1 MAKTLIRDY
10 VFSPG
15 TAGVGFIEVPG
26 RYTLDKFLLITNVTD
41 NIIIYNFADTSF
53 AGTQANFL
61 TSTTTN
67 WPTITTAH
75 DGFTRLILQSD
86 TSAMSANDDLQIFA
100 EDKYDYGQKMRPW
113 DFGTDAIER
122 MRISQGESLIDA
134 DFEYGLQPTKWAGF
148 GSVKGYPSTY
158 DLPGVDLAVNTI
170 ITDFQTDN
178 TTNSLI
184 TVTFKDSALGDGS
197 VTEAHGLSVGDV
209 VNVSSLSSGST
220 GFSRADGS
228 YIIESVPNAHTLK
241 YYARG
246 VVGSTDGESI
256 KTEETLVRKGA
267 LYSNAS
273 LPTPTSVTS
282 NGADPSEITLHFA
295 KPHGLVPG
303 TPLHVIMGSGTNKDK
318 ASGPFFMKSSPEP
331 DQMKFDARPGAAVT
345 SPGSAQVFAI
355 SNATILHRPSDGGVI
370 LSTKTPTYAAS
381 VTRQTKRYFRY
392 QSGKG
397 FLFSSGT
404 LFAPV
409 YDLQS
414 VSASGTSPGSTIT
427 CKTDDIDH
435 GLQAGASVE
444 LVGCETSGYGG
455 TYTVSAITDDFTFTI
470 IATDTLGD
478 TTCQLAEVA
487 TVQVKNWV
495 GAAVRAGM
503 FDDQNGLFWEYDGQ
517 QLFVVQRTSTFNV
530 TGTITVTENSNNVT
544 GQNTRFSEQLR
555 AGSKISIK
563 GMTHFVTNVESDT
576 SFNISPDY
584 RGVSSA
590 GVRCQ
595 KITQIRVP
603 QSKWNLDKLDGT
615 GPSGYTFNP
624 SRMQMIGI
632 EFSWYGAGFVHF
644 MVRGS
649 DGKWVFCHRI
659 RNNNLNTE
667 AFMRSGNLPVRYAI
681 DNDSPITFLTSSID
695 SNATTIP
702 AKEMN
707 EFSNAGTL
715 LIDNEIISY
724 TGRSTTD
731 GPGNFTG
738 ATREA
743 TLTQFLQGNN
753 VTVSAGGKTTHSSN
767 TGIAEISNS
776 CSPTLSHWGS
786 ALVMDGGFQFDR
798 GYLFNHSVN
807 DQRVTVTPQ
816 TVFAIRLAPS
826 VSNAAVG
833 RLGAQDLLNRSQML
847 LQEIVVSMGRG
858 FNQGDCICQGILN
871 PKNWGNATWRSLVA
885 EDDGGQP
892 SFAQYANRTDIN
904 WSSGSYALPGETIF
918 SYSPSTGRTST
929 IATSLDLSSIK
940 QMDGAPLGGDFKY
953 PDGPDI
959 LAINIFFLAGR
970 GDGTVELKWSE
981 AQA

>member
-1 MAKTLIRDY
+1 MAKKLLRDY
-10 VFSPG
+10 LFSPG
-15 TAGVGFIEVPG
+15 AAGVGYVEVPG
-26 RYTLDKFLLITNVTD
+26 RYTLDKLLLVTNVTD
-41 NIIIYNFADTSF
+41 NIIMYNFADATF
-53 AGTQANFL
+53 AGTTVATTLANH
-61 TSTTTN
+61 TTN
-67 WPTITTAH
+67 WPRVTQAYDGYTRIT
-75 DGFTRLILQSD
+75 LQYNS
-86 TSAMSANDDLQIFA
+86 TGMSANDILQIFV
-100 EDKYDYGQKMRPW
+100 EDQEDHGQKIRPW

-158 DLPGVDLAVNTI
+158 DLPGVDLVVNTI
-170 ITDFQTDN
+170 VTDYQTDN
-178 TTNSLI
+178 NDQSII
-184 TVTFKDSALGDGS
+184 TVSFKDSANGALNQ
-197 VTEAHGLSVGDV
+197 AHGLSAGDV
-209 VNVSSLSSGST
+209 VNVSSLNAGAA

-228 YIIESVPNAHTLK
+228 FIIESVPASHQLT

-246 VVGSTDGESI
+246 TVGSSDGDSLY
-256 KTEETLVRKGA
+256 TEETLVRKGA
-267 LYSNAS
+267 LYDNAA
-273 LPTPTSVTS
+273 LPTPTAVAS
-282 NGADPSEITLHFA
+282 NGADPSEITLTFA

-303 TPLHVIMGSGTNKDK
+303 TPLHVIMGSGTNKAK

-331 DQMKFDARPGAAVT
+331 DQMKFDARSGAAVT
-345 SPGSAQVFAI
+345 SPGSATVYAV

-409 YDLQS
+409 YDLQA
-414 VSASGTSPGSTIT
+414 VTAAGTGAGQLITI
-427 CKTDDIDH
+427 KTDDIDH

-444 LVGCETSGYGG
+444 LVGIETSGYEG
-455 TYTVSAITDDFTFTI
+455 TYSVNTIIDDYTFTI
-470 IATDTLGD
+470 ISTGTLGD
-478 TTCQLAEVA
+478 TTAQLAEIS

-495 GAAVRAGM
+495 GASVRAGM
-503 FDDQNGLFWEYDGQ
+503 FDDQNGLFWEFDGQ
-517 QLFVVQRTSTFNV
+517 QIYVVQRTSTYNI
-530 TGTITVTENSNNVT
+530 TGTVSVTKNSNNIT
-544 GQNTRFSEQLR
+544 GSNTRFSEQLR

-563 GMTHFVTNVESDT
+563 GMTHFVTNIESDT
-576 SFNISPDY
+576 SVNISPDY
-584 RGVSSA
+584 RGITAS
-590 GVRCQ
+590 GVRAQ

-603 QSKWNLDKLDGT
+603 QSKWNLDRLDGT
-615 GPSGYTFNP
+615 GPSGFNFNP

-644 MVRGS
+644 MVRGQ
-649 DGKWVFCHRI
+649 DGKWIMCHRI
-659 RNNNLNTE
+659 KNNNVNTE

-681 DNDSPITFLTSSID
+681 DNDSPITYLTASID

-702 AKEMN
+702 AAEMN

-715 LIDNEIISY
+715 LIDNELITY

-731 GPGNFTG
+731 GAGNFTG
-738 ATREA
+738 ATRQA
-743 TLTQFLQGNN
+743 TVSQFLQGNN

-767 TGIAEISNS
+767 TGVIEVSNT

-786 ALVMDGGFQFDR
+786 ALIMDGGFQFDR
-798 GYLFNHSVN
+798 GYLFSYSRN
-807 DQRVTVTPQ
+807 DFRVTTSPQ
-816 TVFAIRLAPS
+816 TAFAVRLAPS
-826 VSNAAVG
+826 VSNASVG

-847 LQEIVVSMGRG
+847 LQEITVAMGRG

-871 PKNWGNATWRSLVA
+871 PKNFETATWKSLTA
-885 EDDGGQP
+885 EADGGQP
-892 SFAQYANRTDIN
+892 SFAQVADRGDIT
-904 WSSGSYALPGETIF
+904 WSSGSYALPGEQIF
-918 SYSPSTGRTST
+918 SFATATGYLETISTVQ
-929 IATSLDLSSIK
+929 DLSPIK
-940 QMDGAPLGGDFKY
+940 QMDGAPMGGDFKY

-970 GDGTVELKWSE
+970 GDGTIELKWTE

>member
-1 MAKTLIRDY
+1 MAKNLLRDY
-10 VFSPG
+10 VFVPG
-15 TAGVGFIEVPG
+15 AAGVGYIEVPG

-41 NIIIYNFADTSF
+41 NIIIYNFADTTF
-53 AGTQANFL
+53 AGTVANFF
-61 TSTTTN
+61 TSTSTN
-67 WPTITTAH
+67 WPTVTTAH

-86 TSAMSANDDLQIFA
+86 TSAMSASDDLQIFA

-158 DLPGVDLAVNTI
+158 DLPGVDLSVNTI

-184 TVTFKDSALGDGS
+184 TVTFKDSANGS
-197 VTEAHGLSVGDV
+197 INTAHGLSVGDV
-209 VNVSSLSSGST
+209 VNVSSLNAGTS

-228 YIIESVPNAHTLK
+228 YIIESVPNSHTLK

-246 VVGSTDGESI
+246 VVGSSDGDSL

-267 LYSNAS
+267 LYSNAA

-282 NGADPSEITLHFA
+282 DGADPSEITLHFA

-303 TPLHVIMGSGTNKDK
+303 TPLHVIMGTGTNKDK
-318 ASGPFFMKSSPEP
+318 ASGPFFMKASPEP
-331 DQMKFDARPGAAVT
+331 NQMKYDARPGAAVT
-345 SPGSAQVFAI
+345 SPANAQVFAI

-409 YDLQS
+409 YDLQA
-414 VSASGTSPGSTIT
+414 VTASGTSPGATIT
-427 CKTDDIDH
+427 IKTDDIDH

-444 LVGCETSGYGG
+444 LVGLETSGYSG
-455 TYTVSAITDDFTFTI
+455 TYTVNSITDDYTFTV
-470 IATDTLGD
+470 IATGTLGD
-478 TTCQLAEVA
+478 TTCQLSEIA

-503 FDDQNGLFWEYDGQ
+503 FDDQNGLYWEFDGQ
-517 QLFVVQRTSTFNV
+517 QIFVVQRTSTFNI
-530 TGTITVTENSNNVT
+530 TGTIAVTQNSNNVV
-544 GQNTRFSEQLR
+544 GSNTRFTEQLR

-576 SFNISPDY
+576 SFNMSPDY
-584 RGVSSA
+584 RGITAS
-590 GVRCQ
+590 GVRGQ

-615 GPSGYTFNP
+615 GPSGYTFNT

-632 EFSWYGAGFVHF
+632 EYSWYGAGFVHF

-649 DGKWVFCHRI
+649 DGKWVYCHRI

-681 DNDSPITFLTSSID
+681 DNDSPITFLTSTID
-695 SNATTIP
+695 SAASTIP
-702 AKEMN
+702 VKELN
-707 EFSNAGTL
+707 EFSDNGTL
-715 LIDNEIISY
+715 LIDNEIMTY
-724 TGRSTTD
+724 TGRSATD

-738 ATREA
+738 VARAA

-753 VTVSAGGKTTHSSN
+753 VTVSAGAVAAHSVN
-767 TGIAEISNS
+767 TGVAEISNT

-807 DQRVTVTPQ
+807 DFRVTTTPR
-816 TVFAIRLAPS
+816 TAFAIRLAPS
-826 VSNAAVG
+826 VSNASVG

-847 LQEIVVSMGRG
+847 LQEITVAMGRG
-858 FNQGDCICQGILN
+858 FSQGDCICQGILN
-871 PKNWGNATWRSLVA
+871 PKNWGDATWRSLVSEA
-885 EDDGGQP
+885 DGGQP
-892 SFAQYANRTDIN
+892 SFAQYANRNDIN
-904 WSSGSYALPGETIF
+904 WTTGSFALPGETIF
-918 SYSPSTGRTST
+918 SFST
-929 IATSLDLSSIK
+929 ATGYLETLTTVQDLSSIK

-970 GDGTVELKWSE
+970 GDGTIELKWSE

>member
-1 MAKTLIRDY
+1 MAKKLLRDY
-10 VFSPG
+10 IFSPG
-15 TAGVGFIEVPG
+15 AAGVGYIEVPG
-26 RYTLDKFLLITNVTD
+26 RFTLDKLLLVTNVTD
-41 NIIIYNFADTSF
+41 NIIMYNFADTTF
-53 AGTQANFL
+53 AGTTATFF
-61 TSTTTN
+61 TSNSTN
-67 WPTITTAH
+67 WPRITQAH
-75 DGFTRLILQSD
+75 DGYTRFVLQYNS
-86 TSAMSANDDLQIFA
+86 TGMSANDQLQIFA
-100 EDKYDYGQKMRPW
+100 EDQEDFGQKIRPW
-113 DFGTDAIER
+113 DFGSDAIER

-158 DLPGVDLAVNTI
+158 DLPGVDLTVNTI
-170 ITDFQTDN
+170 VTDYQTDN

-184 TVTFKDSALGDGS
+184 TVTFKDSANGS
-197 VTEAHGLSVGDV
+197 TNQAHGLDVGDV
-209 VNVSSLSSGST
+209 VNVSSLSSGAA

-228 YIIESVPNAHTLK
+228 YIIESVPNSHTLK

-246 VVGSTDGESI
+246 TVGASDGDSLY
-256 KTEETLVRKGA
+256 TEETLVRKGA
-267 LYSNAS
+267 LYSNAA

-303 TPLHVIMGSGTNKDK
+303 TPLHVVMGSGTNKEK

-331 DQMKFDARPGAAVT
+331 NQMKFDARPGSAVT
-345 SPGSAQVFAI
+345 SPGSATVYAI

-414 VSASGTSPGSTIT
+414 VSASGTAPGSTIT

-444 LVGCETSGYGG
+444 IVGVETSGYEG
-455 TYTVSAITDDFTFTI
+455 TYSVNTITDDYTFTL
-470 IATDTLGD
+470 IATGTLGD
-478 TTCQLAEVA
+478 TTAQLSEIS

-503 FDDQNGLFWEYDGQ
+503 FDDQNGLFWEFDGQ
-517 QLFVVQRTSTFNV
+517 QIFVVQRTSTYNI
-530 TGTITVTENSNNVT
+530 TGTVAVTQNSNNIT
-544 GQNTRFSEQLR
+544 GSNTRFSEQLR
-555 AGSKISIK
+555 AGDKISIK
-563 GMTHFVTNVESDT
+563 GMTHFVTNIESDT
-576 SFNISPDY
+576 SVNVSPDY
-584 RGVSSA
+584 RGITAS
-590 GVRCQ
+590 GVRAQ

-603 QSKWNLDKLDGT
+603 QSKWNLDKCDGT
-615 GPSGYTFNP
+615 GPSGYNFNT

-644 MVRGS
+644 MVRGQ
-649 DGKWVFCHRI
+649 DGKWIFCHRI
-659 RNNNLNTE
+659 KNNNVNTE

-681 DNDSPITFLTSSID
+681 DNDSPITYLTSSID
-695 SNATTIP
+695 SAATTLP
-702 AKEMN
+702 VAELN
-707 EFSNAGTL
+707 EFSDTGTL
-715 LIDNEIISY
+715 LIDNEIMTY
-724 TGRSTTD
+724 TGRSVTD

-738 ATREA
+738 VARAATM
-743 TLTQFLQGNN
+743 TQFLQGNN
-753 VTVSAGGKTTHSSN
+753 VTVSAGNIMTHSSN
-767 TGIAEISNS
+767 TGVSEISNT

-786 ALVMDGGFQFDR
+786 ALIMDGGFQFDR
-798 GYLFNHSVN
+798 GYLFNYSTN
-807 DQRVTVTPQ
+807 DFRVTTTPR
-816 TVFAIRLAPS
+816 TAFCIRLAPS

-847 LQEIVVSMGRG
+847 LQEITVAMGRG
-858 FNQGDCICQGILN
+858 FSQGDCICQGILN
-871 PKNWGNATWRSLVA
+871 PKNFENATWKSLTS
-885 EDDGGQP
+885 ETDGGQP
-892 SFAQYANRTDIN
+892 SFAQVADRTDIT
-904 WSSGSYALPGETIF
+904 WTSGSYAKPGEQIF
-918 SYSPSTGRTST
+918 SFST
-929 IATSLDLSSIK
+929 ATGYLETLTTVQDLSSIK
-940 QMDGAPLGGDFKY
+940 QMDGAPMGGDFKY
-953 PDGPDI
+953 PDGPDV

-970 GDGTVELKWSE
+970 GDGTIELKWSE